1 MSVLEFD
8 TPQPAETRAPVPLS
22 DIDLALTGQL
32 VVAWAGEA
40 GDEDDPRLGWWRS
53 DLVSEFG
60 GRDLFERLLPAT
72 WAWAT
77 LQAAREAA
85 RIEDARLRKRDA
97 DPDRVVSLFAL
108 GFDIDERIEERLRD
122 LKRAGQHPSEALP
135 GLDVI
140 THDWR
145 PARFAEWIDGH
156 GEARPTTTSIGRR
169 LEGDPPARLEQ
180 RVRALVAALAPTA
193 EAYPLPHFRSA
204 A

>member
-1 MSVLEFD
+1 MSVLEID
-8 TPQPAETRAPVPLS
+8 TPRPADKRAPVPLS
-22 DIDLALTGQL
+22 DIDLALTAQL
-32 VVAWAGEA
+32 VVAWAGE
-40 GDEDDPRLGWWRS
+40 GGEDEPRLGWWRC

-60 GRDLFERLLPAT
+60 GEDLFRRLLPAT

-85 RIEDARLRKRDA
+85 RIHDARLRQKDA
-97 DPDRVVSLFAL
+97 EPERVISLFAL
-108 GFDIDERIEERLRD
+108 GFDLDERLEERLQD
-122 LKRAGQHPSEALP
+122 LKRSGVHPSEALP

-145 PARFAEWIDGH
+145 PERFAEWVDGH
-156 GEARPTTTSIGRR
+156 GEARATTTSIGRR
-169 LEGDPPARLEQ
+169 IPGDPPARLDQ
-180 RVRALVAALAPTA
+180 RVQKLVAALTPTG